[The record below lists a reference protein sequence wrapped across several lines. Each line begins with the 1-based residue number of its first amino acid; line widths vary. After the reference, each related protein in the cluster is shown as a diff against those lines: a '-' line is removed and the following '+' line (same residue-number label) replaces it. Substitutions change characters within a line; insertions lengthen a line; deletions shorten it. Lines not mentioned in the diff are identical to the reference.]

1 MTVETADQDL
11 IEVTARLRVT
21 LDGVHGKLRAADAIL
36 LAGFERR
43 TRLRAVIVARA
54 MRDLGWEQ
62 GRCRFNG
69 TLESAYSRGS
79 ALEREVI
86 LDVARGD
93 DDRLVVRR
101 REP

>member
-1 MTVETADQDL
+1 VTADRDL
-11 IEVTARLRVT
+11 IEVTARLRDV

-54 MRDLGWEQ
+54 MRDLGWEH

-69 TLESAYSRGS
+69 TLESAYARGS
-79 ALEREVI
+79 SLEREVI

-93 DDRLVVRR
+93 DDRLVVNRS
-101 REP
+101 EP

>member
-1 MTVETADQDL
+1 MTAETADRDV
-11 IEVTARLRVT
+11 IEVTSRLRGA
-21 LDGVHGKLRAADAIL
+21 LEGVHGKLRAADAIL

-43 TRLRAVIVARA
+43 TRMRAVIVARA
-54 MRDLGWEQ
+54 MRGLGWEQ

-69 TLESAYSRGS
+69 SLEAAYSRGS
-79 ALEREVI
+79 SLEREVI

-93 DDRLVVRR
+93 DDCLVVKR

>member
-1 MTVETADQDL
+1 MTADQDL
-11 IEVTARLRVT
+11 VDLVEVTSRLRVA
-21 LDGVHGKLRAADAIL
+21 LDGIHGKLRAADAIL

-69 TLESAYSRGS
+69 MLESAYSRGS

-93 DDRLVVRR
+93 DDRLVVKRS
-101 REP
+101 EP

>member
-1 MTVETADQDL
+1 MTADRDDL
-11 IEVTARLRVT
+11 IEVTSRLRVA
-21 LDGVHGKLRAADAIL
+21 LDGVHGKLRATDAIL

-54 MRDLGWEQ
+54 MRDLGWDH

-79 ALEREVI
+79 SLEREII
-86 LDVARGD
+86 LDVGRGD
-93 DDRLVVRR
+93 DDRLVVTRK
-101 REP
+101 EP